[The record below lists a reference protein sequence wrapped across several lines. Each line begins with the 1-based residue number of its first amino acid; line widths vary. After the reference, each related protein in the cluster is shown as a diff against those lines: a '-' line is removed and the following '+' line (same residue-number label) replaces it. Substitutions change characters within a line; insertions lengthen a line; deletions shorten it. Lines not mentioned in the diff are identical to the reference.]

1 MIRRIDATAKKDRRT
16 IKGTTRIKPMRH
28 KCDPMKPCPKCK
40 KKRHSDQQSCRGE
53 ASNMMRTK
61 TCKHNDLFGI
71 GKKSGPDAY
80 DIVQK
85 EITAFLEYY
94 KKAKPYFSKLNSV
107 KAIVESGDCNKIATD
122 AAIVKGLCERMMQL
136 MVQADKKLTAAG
148 LV

>member
-1 MIRRIDATAKKDRRT
+1 MRSK
-16 IKGTTRIKPMRH
+16 TR
-28 KCDPMKPCPKCK
+28 
-40 KKRHSDQQSCRGE
+40 
-53 ASNMMRTK
+53 
-61 TCKHNDLFGI
+61 KHNDLFGL

-94 KKAKPYFSKLNSV
+94 KKAKPYFSKLNRV